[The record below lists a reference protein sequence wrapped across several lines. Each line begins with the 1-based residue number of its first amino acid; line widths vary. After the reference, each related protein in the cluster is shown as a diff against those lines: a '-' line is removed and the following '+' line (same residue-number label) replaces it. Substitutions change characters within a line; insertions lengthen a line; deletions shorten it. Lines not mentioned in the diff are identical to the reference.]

1 MGVAFGVTAMVK
13 FGKEALN
20 IASDLTEV
28 QNVVE
33 TAFGAMTSQVDAWAK
48 NSIQQFGMSELAAK
62 RTASTYMAMNAGMG
76 LVGQGAAD
84 MAMEVAGRTADIASF
99 FNTSQEE
106 ADTMLKSIWTGET
119 ESLKRIGVVMT
130 QTNLDAYALANG
142 FGKTVQQMTQSEQV
156 MLRYQYVMNQTR
168 LAAGDFVKT
177 QDSWANQTR
186 ILSEQWKQFLG
197 IIGQGLIQVLTP
209 ALKFLNQMMGVL
221 IQWAQTFAAVTGA
234 LFGKQQQQA
243 NASAA
248 AVGNVADTSNA
259 AADGQNALAGAT
271 KKAGKEA
278 KGALASFDQL
288 NVLERSTADTGAAP
302 GTGAATGSMPAVSVP
317 AMTGEI
323 GADVKLSPN
332 VQHVIDTFKGFI
344 DGLKV
349 AAQPT
354 KDAIQAL
361 WGELQRLGGFAWS
374 GLQDFYSDFLKPV
387 GTWVLGEGIPRLVS
401 ALKDGLSK
409 VDWEKINGA
418 LDRLWKA
425 LAPFAVNVGDGLLW
439 LWENVFVPFGTWV
452 MNDAVPAFL
461 DILSGAIGILDGII
475 QAVKPA
481 VQWLWDQ
488 FLQPIAEWTGGV
500 IVSVLGG
507 MADALTRISDWASK
521 HGETV
526 RVIAVGIGVAFG
538 TWKTVELLAKA
549 KNVVAAFSLLQNIH
563 DLGDLKYILSSIGNE
578 ILPKLTKSLSSIVSP
593 LSGFKKH
600 VVDTVSA
607 AKSALIEM
615 ARTTAALAKL
625 VVQWTVE
632 TASKIASAVAAKAA
646 AAATWLL
653 NTAMTVLTSPITLV
667 VAAIGALIAIIVLL
681 VKNWDTVKA
690 KAIECWDK
698 IKDAWGKVSNWFYEH
713 VTEPVTNFFTGMWNG
728 IKKAFTMAF
737 DFIKKAFK
745 NYVNGWITMVESFIN
760 FFIRGLNVLVRGI
773 NKLSFNVPDWVPG
786 IGGKT
791 MGFDIPQVPQVQIP
805 RLAQG
810 AVIPPNQQFAAILGD
825 QRHGRNLEAPEG
837 LIRQIVREEL
847 GNVYNP
853 VLNAINNS
861 NLGKKATIMG
871 DVYMDSQKVGRVV
884 ARPVFKEGNRAGYI
898 KVKV

>member
-1 MGVAFGVTAMVK
+1 MATGYDGSIRINTKIDSKGFNQGLNAITGSLKKLAGAVGVAFGVASLVA
-13 FGKEALN
+13 FGKQAVQ

-33 TAFGAMTSQVDAWAK
+33 TAFGTMSSQVDAWAK
-48 NSIQQFGMSELAAK
+48 NSIKQFGMSELAAK
-62 RTASTYMAMNAGMG
+62 RMASTYMAMNAGMG
-76 LVGQGAAD
+76 LNGQGAAD
-84 MAMEVAGRTADIASF
+84 MAMRTAERAADISSF
-99 FNTSQEE
+99 YNKSIDES
-106 ADTMLKSIWTGET
+106 DTMLKSIWTGET
-119 ESLKRIGVVMT
+119 ESLKQIGVVMT

-142 FGKTVQQMTQSEQV
+142 FGKTTQQMTQSEQV

-221 IQWAQTFAAVTGA
+221 IQWAQTFTAITGA
-234 LFGKQQQQA
+234 IFGKQQAQA

-248 AVGNVADTSNA
+248 AVGNVADASNA

-288 NVLERSTADTGAAP
+288 NVLERSTADAGAAP

-317 AMTGEI
+317 ALEGEI
-323 GADVKLSPN
+323 GADIKLSPN
-332 VQHVIDTFKGFI
+332 VQRVVDTFRGFF
-344 DGLKV
+344 DGLLSIDLT
-349 AAQPT
+349 P
-354 KDAIQAL
+354 L
-361 WGELQRLGGFAWS
+361 RES
-374 GLQDFYSDFLKPV
+374 
-387 GTWVLGEGIPRLVS
+387 
-401 ALKDGLSK
+401 LSK
-409 VDWEKINGA
+409 VVEAASPIVSGVFDGLAWFLDNIALPLAKWSVECLFPAVLDVIAGA
-418 LDRLWKA
+418 LKVIGGVLE
-425 LAPFAVNVGDGLLW
+425 AVKPLFLW
-439 LWENVFVPFGTWV
+439 LWDN
-452 MNDAVPAFL
+452 
-461 DILSGAIGILDGII
+461 IL
-475 QAVKPA
+475 K
-481 VQWLWDQ
+481 
-488 FLQPIAEWTGGV
+488 PIATWTGGV
-500 IVSVLGG
+500 IVAVLGWL
-507 MADALTRISDWASK
+507 AEKLTAIGGWISSHQTLVQDFAIILGGVAGAILAVK
-521 HGETV
+521 GAI
-526 RVIAVGIGVAFG
+526 IAVKTAF
-538 TWKTVELLAKA
+538 KV
-549 KNVVAAFSLLQNIH
+549 
-563 DLGDLKYILSSIGNE
+563 
-578 ILPKLTKSLSSIVSP
+578 
-593 LSGFKKH
+593 
-600 VVDTVSA
+600 
-607 AKSALIEM
+607 
-615 ARTTAALAKL
+615 
-625 VVQWTVE
+625 
-632 TASKIASAVAAKAA
+632 ASAVS
-646 AAATWLL
+646 TVFTQGLNLQLL
-653 NTAMTVLTSPITLV
+653 PMTAIV
-667 VAAIGALIAIIVLL
+667 VAIGAIIGIIIVCIRH
-681 VKNWDTVKA
+681 WDEIKA
-690 KAIECWDK
+690 VAIECWNK
-698 IKDAWGKVSNWFYEH
+698 IKDAWNKAGDWFH
-713 VTEPVTNFFTGMWNG
+713 KNVTEPVGNFFSGLWDG
-728 IKKAFTMAF
+728 IKGAFTKAF

-745 NYVNGWITMVESFIN
+745 GYVNGWITMVESFIN
-760 FFIRGLNVLVRGI
+760 FFIKGINVLVRGI

-786 IGGKT
+786 IGGNKL
-791 MGFDIPQVPQVQIP
+791 GFNIPQVPQVQIP